1 MRRRCRSGISEAV
14 ASIIL
19 ASITVS
25 LGLLIWGLVT
35 GWSFI
40 ASLDFTH
47 ETDESISQM
56 QALLSVEYAYVDGSG
71 TCHLFLRNVG
81 ETDVTIIQILVHP
94 GTGTP
99 YNGIS
104 DTTPSN
110 VPDRTIKVGD
120 PPLEVSLA
128 GVCSGGEEGVTLE
141 IKYIATRLLRTSGGY
156 DDPFNH
162 ADRFVSLKYLL
173 AC

>member
-1 MRRRCRSGISEAV
+1 MWRRHRGGISEVV

-40 ASLDFTH
+40 ASLDFTR

-71 TCHLFLRNVG
+71 TCHLYLRNAG
-81 ETDVTIIQILVHP
+81 ETNVTIVQILVHP

-99 YNGIS
+99 YDGIPP
-104 DTTPSN
+104 TTSSN
-110 VPDRTIKVGD
+110 VPDRTIRVG
-120 PPLEVSLA
+120 EVLLMDVD
-128 GVCSGGEEGVTLE
+128 GVCSGGEEGVILE
-141 IKYIATRLLRTSGGY
+141 IKYLATRLLRTSGGY